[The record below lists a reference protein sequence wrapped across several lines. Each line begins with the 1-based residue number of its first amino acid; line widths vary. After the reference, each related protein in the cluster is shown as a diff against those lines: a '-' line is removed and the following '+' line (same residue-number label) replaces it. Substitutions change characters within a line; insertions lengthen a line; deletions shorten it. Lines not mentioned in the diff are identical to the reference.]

1 MASEADSTYSTE
13 IDELYT
19 DDEIDVVRSQAELLL
34 NQACAGGFS
43 AESDAMVVTE
53 PFAPFSI
60 LYVNEAWC
68 KLCAYSQL
76 EADGNDCS
84 TLLRGPATNRR
95 TVARM
100 MSLCMAGEP
109 CVGAYLINYKADGT
123 PFLNEVQIVSDA
135 VKGHEGSPPTFFAA
149 KL

>member
-1 MASEADSTYSTE
+1 MGSDADSTCSTE

-19 DDEIDVVRSQAELLL
+19 DDEIDVVRSCAELLL
-34 NQACAGGFS
+34 GHACAGGFS
-43 AESDAMVVTE
+43 AERDAMVITE

-68 KLCAYSQL
+68 KLCEYSQL

-84 TLLRGPATNRR
+84 TMLRGPATNRR

-100 MSLCMAGEP
+100 MSLCLAGEP
-109 CVGAYLINYKADGT
+109 CVGAYLVNYKAGGT
-123 PFLNEVQIVSDA
+123 AFLNEVQIVSDA
-135 VKGHEGSPPTFFAA
+135 VKGHDGCPPTFFAA